1 MALAKLAHI
10 GLIAYPPA
18 TWKQAV
24 EGEQPPGGQSVAD
37 AAFAATHI
45 GGATSC
51 LGQPTWGAEAG
62 APATPEE
69 ERMTGPGGQ
78 RSDGVPVHRARGSVQ
93 RASPQMAVGLA
104 RLSSG
109 AAKIR
114 AAEGG
119 FGGAAVGENRQGGE
133 GMPPTPPGAHM
144 DRAASGLNGGS

>member
-1 MALAKLAHI
+1 VALAKLAHI

-119 FGGAAVGENRQGGE
+119 LGAQLLERTGRE
-133 GMPPTPPGAHM
+133 GRECRPPRREHTWTGPPAG
-144 DRAASGLNGGS
+144 